1 MNGLNEELNTGVSM
15 EAADTTIDGKQ
26 YARMLYGGAALL
38 SAHANEINDLNVFPV
53 PDGDTGTN
61 MAKTLEGGLSEI
73 DANKD
78 DSIGSLSNHFA
89 HGILLGARGNSG
101 VILSQI
107 FSGISE
113 ELSKY
118 DKVGAFE
125 LASAYRNGIKKSYS
139 AVQNPTEGTIL
150 TVFRESTEYAA
161 TNINEHSTVEDFF
174 RLHIEEAKRSLA
186 STKEILPVL
195 AEADVVDSG
204 GAGYLYIALGM
215 YEALTGKLPDI
226 TFKSSVDTTPKIDID
241 TFTRDSVLEFGYCTE
256 FLLRLTTAK
265 VDPDKFDM
273 ARIHEILDE
282 LHGESVVAYKTD
294 DVVKVHV
301 HTFSPGDILSRMQA
315 FGEFLTVKIENM
327 SVSHSETEKAKKKN
341 SKKFEVLA
349 VASGDGICAL
359 FSDLGADGIINGE
372 QTANPSIEEF
382 VKAFDECESED
393 IIVLPN
399 NKNVILAA
407 NQAAE
412 IYDKARIH
420 VIKTR
425 SLMEGFS
432 ALSVVSAGVDDIDA
446 LIESIQRAA
455 SGVVGSEITKAVRN
469 VTLGGQSI
477 KEGDYISITNGEITS
492 VSDTANG
499 AFLEFLKSQNAEDYE
514 LITVF
519 TGTGVSPSQ
528 IDGITE
534 LIENEYPDLVL
545 TLYESGQDV
554 YDYMIA
560 LE

>member
-1 MNGLNEELNTGVSM
+1 MNGLNEELNTVGSS
-15 EAADTTIDGKQ
+15 ELIDGKQ

-38 SAHANEINDLNVFPV
+38 SAHADEINDLNVFPV

-61 MAKTLEGGLSEI
+61 MAKTIEGGLLEI
-73 DANKD
+73 NADKD
-78 DSIGSLSNHFA
+78 ESIGSLSNHFA

-113 ELSKY
+113 ELSQY
-118 DKVGAFE
+118 DKVGAAE
-125 LASAYRNGIKKSYS
+125 LAAAYRNGIKKSYS

-161 TNINEHSTVEDFF
+161 SNIDESSTVEDFF

-215 YEALTGKLPDI
+215 YEALTGKLSDI
-226 TFKSSVDTTPKIDID
+226 NFNISQETAPKIDID
-241 TFTRDSVLEFGYCTE
+241 SFTRDSILEFGYCTE
-256 FLLRLTTAK
+256 FLIRLTTNK
-265 VDPDKFDM
+265 VDPDTFDM
-273 ARIHEILDE
+273 ARIHAVLDE

-301 HTFSPGDILSRMQA
+301 HTFAPGEVLTRMQE

-327 SVSHSETEKAKKKN
+327 SVSHSETEKPKKKKS

-349 VASGDGICAL
+349 VASGSGICAL
-359 FSDLGADGIINGE
+359 FSDMGADGIINGG
-372 QTANPSIEEF
+372 QTSNPSIEEF
-382 VKAFDECESED
+382 VKAFDECEAED

-432 ALSVVSAGVDDIDA
+432 ALSVVSAGVEDIDS
-446 LIESIQRAA
+446 LIESINRAA
-455 SGVVGSEITKAVRN
+455 SGVVGCEITKAVRN
-469 VTLGGQSI
+469 VTLHGKNIS
-477 KEGDYISITNGEITS
+477 EGDYISISGGEITS
-492 VSDTANG
+492 VSDTAEG
-499 AFLEFLKSQNAEDYE
+499 AFSEFLKAQGAEDYE

-519 TGTGVSPSQ
+519 TGSNVSPEQ
-528 IDGITE
+528 ADEIAE
-534 LIENEYPDLVL
+534 LIESEYGDLEL
-545 TLYESGQDV
+545 TIYESGQDV